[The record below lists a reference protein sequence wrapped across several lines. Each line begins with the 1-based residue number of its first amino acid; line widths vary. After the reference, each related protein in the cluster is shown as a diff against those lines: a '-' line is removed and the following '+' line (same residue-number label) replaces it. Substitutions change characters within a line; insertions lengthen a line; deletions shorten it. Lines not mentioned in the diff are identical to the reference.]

1 MRRIIAF
8 NEGERILILRRFVLV
23 EGEDQIAVRG
33 MAINACLGVKRLQ
46 TGGLGSTCVH
56 ELRLCWFI
64 RTKASKYD
72 RGYLPEHQRAV

>member
-46 TGGLGSTCVH
+46 TRGMDSTCVH
-56 ELRLCWFI
+56 EFRLFAAFPTEI
-64 RTKASKYD
+64 GEIVLVYSN
-72 RGYLPEHQRAV
+72 